1 MVVQLRLLRA
11 LRPFDQFSEE
21 ILTRAAQLFTYR
33 EYPTSNTLVAR
44 EGAADATVHILTQ
57 GEVRLSAISIHTP
70 THTTT
75 PPTSTHLHLP
85 ATAARCLPKQVRLFT
100 VGAGGVEVDL
110 GYVKSSDAKPCGGM
124 VGKRAGAVL
133 AGGATEERGHG
144 WPSWRCHGEA
154 VALAA
159 GRAPRIPRASLRH
172 DDHAQVGGRDGGA
185 GQHAAN
191 GVDHDDGAGA
201 GARAD
206 AAELRRAARARALP
220 GRGVPGALARAA
232 STRTFPAVTF

>member
-1 MVVQLRLLRA
+1 MVRLRLLRA

-144 WPSWRCHGEA
+144 WPPWRCHGEA
-154 VALAA
+154 VALGA
-159 GRAPRIPRASLRH
+159 GRPPP
-172 DDHAQVGGRDGGA
+172 
-185 GQHAAN
+185 
-191 GVDHDDGAGA
+191 
-201 GARAD
+201 ARATD
-206 AAELRRAARARALP
+206 DFACVVAP
-220 GRGVPGALARAA
+220 
-232 STRTFPAVTF
+232 